1 MEGQRIGGMG
11 DVEQAAR
18 SAGRE
23 AGPWLET
30 FARFGYAA
38 KGAVYILVGVI
49 AAAAA
54 FSGRGDTTDASG
66 ALASI
71 ADSTI
76 GRVALGLIAF
86 GLVGYVV
93 WSFVRAA
100 LNPENDSGGKRVFF
114 VITGIIHAALAFQ
127 AGRLAL
133 DGGGAQV
140 AVSGGSGGGSEWT
153 ATLMEQP
160 FGPWLVAIVG
170 LAVALYGLH
179 QVWDAW
185 RIDLDDHLALGSMSA
200 GTRTWTVRFSRF
212 GLAARGVVLAIIGG
226 FFVVAGLQAD
236 PSEARGV
243 DGALEMMEGTPWL
256 LGVIA
261 LGLVAYGLYNMVRAR
276 FRVIRPT

>member
-1 MEGQRIGGMG
+1 MEGRRIPGMG
-11 DVEQAAR
+11 DVEQTAR

-23 AGPWLET
+23 AAPWLET

-54 FSGRGDTTDASG
+54 FSGGGETAGASG
-66 ALASI
+66 AFASI

-86 GLVGYVV
+86 GFVGYVV

-133 DGGGAQV
+133 DGGGAQ
-140 AVSGGSGGGSEWT
+140 AAASGGSGGGSEWT

-179 QVWDAW
+179 QIWDAW
-185 RIDLDDHLALGSMSA
+185 RIDLDDHLALSSMGA
-200 GTRTWTVRFSRF
+200 DTRTWTVRFSRF
-212 GLAARGVVLAIIGG
+212 GLAARGVVLAIVGG
-226 FFVVAGLQAD
+226 FFVVAGLQSD

-261 LGLVAYGLYNMVRAR
+261 LGLVAYGLYNLVRAR
-276 FRVIRPT
+276 FRVIRPA